1 MLNIRR
7 ISHREKQIGEWQQR
21 FQQDLAPHIPQ
32 VGERYFQITL
42 NSEKQQIQ
50 VLVNAEDWC
59 RHRWPKLA
67 HYAWDL
73 LDAKSLCKVFTYEN
87 TGNAF
92 FSEQFRCHHVEII
105 DDEQP
110 QQPWLTVKEKALG
123 IVLLAEP
130 ISGLKEIKPING
142 LSDTLKLQA
151 DWILGYSHISGKTL
165 QSIALRDVPSTM
177 ALNGI
182 ALLLSIF
189 VMMPVLQDVNQ
200 YMRHESVDFS
210 NVESVDNF
218 VDNGLGRYKSYL
230 MKYSDPQLVTF
241 FESVQQGKTEIE
253 VQEEQAEPT
262 LFSLLPAYALSE
274 IKSAFEIGFYIYLPF
289 VVIDLVISSILLALG
304 MMMMSPVTI
313 SVPVKLILFVAID
326 GWSLISKG
334 LVMQYFELAQH

>member
-1 MLNIRR
+1 MPPVPNEIPLLAIIALSTLLPFIIAAGTCYLK
-7 ISHREKQIGEWQQR
+7 IS
-21 FQQDLAPHIPQ
+21 
-32 VGERYFQITL
+32 
-42 NSEKQQIQ
+42 
-50 VLVNAEDWC
+50 
-59 RHRWPKLA
+59 
-67 HYAWDL
+67 
-73 LDAKSLCKVFTYEN
+73 
-87 TGNAF
+87 
-92 FSEQFRCHHVEII
+92 
-105 DDEQP
+105 
-110 QQPWLTVKEKALG
+110 
-123 IVLLAEP
+123 IVLIMVRNAM
-130 ISGLKEIKPING
+130 GV
-142 LSDTLKLQA
+142 Q
-151 DWILGYSHISGKTL
+151 
-165 QSIALRDVPSTM
+165 QVPSTM

-210 NVESVDNF
+210 NVESIDNF

-304 MMMMSPVTI
+304 MMMMMSPVTI